1 MAGPCSRVHPLP
13 NPGALIVPSS
23 NSTVIDTVLRQSA
36 RVLQT
41 YAVDPGLVAEHANGE
56 RRITQGGYGDRQLFE
71 LVQNAAD
78 EIADEPGGRVHVV
91 LTETHLY
98 CANEGNPVTPEGAE
112 TILRMSMS
120 KKRGGQI
127 GRFGVGVKSVLVVT
141 DAPEFFSSTGSFGFD
156 RAWSYEQIKAVP
168 GVTERYGPEF
178 DAPVLR
184 MARPLDMR
192 AERASD
198 PVLDK
203 LLTWATTV
211 VRLPLLPK
219 ADDRLG
225 KDMHGNRGKD
235 HGEPREEFPVG
246 FQLFSPHVAKV
257 VLEDHRPRPM
267 ARRTLTSRQTGDLH
281 TVTEERTGKALSTE
295 RWRVFTTTHE
305 PGPAARADAGELHD
319 RVALDLSWAV
329 PALERDAESG
339 LYVSPRSRG
348 RGKFWSFFPTKYEMS
363 LSGILNGAWK
373 TNEDRQN
380 LLDSSPFNQE
390 MIKVSAK
397 LVVDSLPALAPAED
411 PAAYLPLLPGRV
423 KESISWADEFL
434 TREIWAR
441 TATSPSLPDQDGVL
455 RAPEHL
461 RVHPR
466 LDKDL
471 RQLTRWLRMWHECP
485 GRPSDW
491 LHPSVEAD
499 ALRSGKVEHI
509 LGAAGHERARVRDWL
524 EALVANGTAEASAV
538 AVRILAD
545 MIEKR
550 SPFADEA
557 RKAHIVLTEEHGLV
571 PPVHGKVFR
580 RAEHQ
585 DGLRESTVYVVD
597 ELAQDPSLAH
607 ALNVL
612 GIREADVEGR
622 FASVLDQGFDH
633 YGESDWERFWE
644 LFRQA
649 GIRRLAH
656 KVLERVPDPRTTL
669 RVRTADK
676 RFRPVADCM
685 LPGVVVDAERD
696 PSVAVDMTFHSDDAS
711 FFSLV
716 GLRERPVG
724 GVQPQADEAWF
735 EEYRA
740 AVHASHLR
748 SLDSRAP
755 RPALNRMKVEGAAIG
770 GPLHLFRDLSEES
783 RAAFLKALPD
793 DAVVDNWTRQFG
805 AQTSTRQAVMSPI
818 RWMLRKHGRVTT
830 SQGIKPLTE
839 AVGPQLAAYRDVL
852 PVADI
857 SPEKAR
863 KLRLPITV
871 DEVPADRWDALL
883 AEVSRSEDDAFVGAT
898 YVMLTRFGAAFP
910 EDSLTRCR
918 IGDTWDTRPDD
929 EITLAVGAA
938 EYRALRAEQ
947 LPALLVPTAEDAEL
961 MVEKWGM
968 LRYADVISRETREVP
983 EGDPV
988 PLVELF
994 PALRQRLSSG
1004 NRNSVVQRCTE
1015 LEEVTRTP
1023 NGTHASP
1030 LDAVRQNDTVK
1041 IRVPREPES
1050 MLRLIDRELGLGLG
1064 TAGCRAVLEHQ
1075 DRMAKDSALKA
1086 AQKAVRDAEDVVTK
1100 LELLIGADALRAG
1113 LPEGLMDAE
1122 LQATGG
1128 VEPSGRRIAQMAF
1141 NAHGDGVLQQH
1152 ARDIQARFPNAPVG
1166 YGGSSSAIAFVSD
1179 LRLPVTFAG
1188 SRTPSPPSSETIEG
1202 PQDFPRLHDYQE
1214 DLVRNISTLLD
1225 RLAPQRGML
1234 SLPTGAGKTRVT
1246 AEAVIRWVKRVGDLK
1261 GPLLWIAQTEEL
1273 CEQAVQS
1280 WKFVWSKVGAERPL
1294 TISRL
1299 WSSNEVGNVVDHPHL
1314 VVATDAKLERC
1325 LGTDQ
1330 YAWLREPALVIVD
1343 EAHTAISKRYTEIL
1357 GLLGL
1362 TQYET
1367 RRHLLGLTAT
1377 PFRNTNEDETR
1388 RLITRFGNRRLDE
1401 GVFPSGDPYRDLQ
1414 EWGMLAQ
1421 VEHRTLEGGRITL
1434 DQDEKTHAE
1443 RMAMLSRA
1451 AEQRLADDHARS
1463 QRIVESVAALPSD
1476 WPTLLFATSV
1486 DHAKYL
1492 AAMLNDRGVPSAAV
1506 DSTTSTQD
1514 RRTRIENFRNSRIRV
1529 LTNYGVLTQ
1538 GFDAPATRV
1547 VVVARPVYSTNVYQQ
1562 MIGRGLRGPKNG
1574 GKDTCLILNVDDN
1587 IANFDTKLAFTQ
1599 FEHLWS
1605 RT

>member
-1 MAGPCSRVHPLP
+1 M
-13 NPGALIVPSS
+13 PSS
-23 NSTVIDTVLRQSA
+23 SSSVVQTVLEQSS

-78 EIADEPGGRVHVV
+78 EMTDESGGRICIV
-91 LTETHLY
+91 LTNTHLY

-156 RAWSYEQIKAVP
+156 RAWSYEQIKAIP
-168 GVTERYGPEF
+168 GVTARYAPDF

-184 MARPLDMR
+184 MARPLDAQ
-192 AERASD
+192 AERAAD
-198 PVLDK
+198 HVLHE
-203 LLTWATTV
+203 LLDWATTV
-211 VRLPLLPK
+211 VRLPLLPR
-219 ADDRLG
+219 AGDRLG
-225 KDMHGNRGKD
+225 RDMHGGRAKE

-257 VLEDHRPRPM
+257 VLEDRRPRPM
-267 ARRTLTSRQTGDLH
+267 ARRTLTTRQTGDLR
-281 TVTEERTGKALSTE
+281 TVVEERTGKAVTTD
-295 RWRVFTTTHE
+295 RWRVFSTTHE
-305 PGPAARADAGELHD
+305 PGPNARADAGELHD
-319 RVALDLSWAV
+319 RLLLDLAWGV
-329 PALERDAESG
+329 PALDKDPESG

-348 RGKFWSFFPTKYEMS
+348 RGRFWSFFPTKYEMS

-390 MIKVSAK
+390 MIRVSAK
-397 LVVDSLPALAPAED
+397 LVVDSLPALAPTED

-423 KESISWADEFL
+423 KEAISWADEYL
-434 TREIWAR
+434 TREVWAR
-441 TATSPSLPDQDGVL
+441 TADRPSLPDQDGVL
-455 RAPEHL
+455 RVPTHL
-461 RVHPR
+461 RIHPR
-466 LDKDL
+466 LDRDPRKL
-471 RQLTRWLRMWHECP
+471 SGWLRMWNECP
-485 GRPSDW
+485 GRPSNW
-491 LHPSVEAD
+491 LHPSAEAD

-509 LGAAGHERARVRDWL
+509 IVAAGHERTGVREWL
-524 EALVANGTAEASAV
+524 EALVESESPEASAV

-545 MIEKR
+545 MIEAR
-550 SPFADEA
+550 SPYAAEA

-571 PPVHGKVFR
+571 APVHGKVFR
-580 RAEHQ
+580 RADQ
-585 DGLRESTVYVVD
+585 GGLREALVYVVD

-607 ALNVL
+607 ALNTL

-622 FASVLDQGFDH
+622 FVSVLDQGFGH
-633 YGESDWERFWE
+633 YSDSDWERFWE

-649 GIRRLAH
+649 GVRRLAH
-656 KVLERVPDPRTTL
+656 KVLERVPTPRSTI
-669 RVRTADK
+669 RVRTADG
-676 RFRPVADCM
+676 RFRAVEDCM
-685 LPGVVVDAERD
+685 LPGVVVDAKRD
-696 PSVAVDMTFHSDDAS
+696 PSIAVDMAFHSDDTS
-711 FFSLV
+711 FFFQV
-716 GLRERPVG
+716 GLQERPSG
-724 GVQPQADEAWF
+724 GIQPQVGEAWF
-735 EEYRA
+735 EEYRE
-740 AVHASHLR
+740 AVHAAYLR
-748 SLDSRAP
+748 GLDSRAP
-755 RPALNRMKVEGAAIG
+755 RPGLNRMKVEGAAIG
-770 GPLHLFRDLSEES
+770 GPLHLFRALSEES
-783 RAAFLKALPD
+783 RAAFLKVLPD
-793 DAVVDNWTRQFG
+793 DAVVDNWTLQIG
-805 AQTSTRQAVMSPI
+805 AQTSTRQAAVSPI
-818 RWMLRKHGRVTT
+818 RWMLTRFGTVAT

-839 AVGPQLAAYRDVL
+839 AVGPQLAGYRDVL

-863 KLRLPITV
+863 RLRLPTTV

-883 AEVSRSEDDAFVGAT
+883 DEITRSEDDSFVGAT
-898 YVMLTRFGAAFP
+898 YVMLTRFGADFP

-918 IGDTWDTRPDD
+918 VGGVWSTRPDD
-929 EITLAVGAA
+929 EITIAVGPAQ
-938 EYRALRAEQ
+938 YKALRAEQ

-961 MVEKWGM
+961 MIERWGM
-968 LRYADVISRETREVP
+968 LRFADVISRETREVTQ
-983 EGDPV
+983 GDPV

-994 PALRQRLSSG
+994 PALRQRLNSG
-1004 NRNSVVQRCTE
+1004 HRNHMVQRCSE

-1030 LDAVRQNDTVK
+1030 LDAVRQDGTVK
-1041 IRVPREPES
+1041 VRVPLEPEP

-1064 TAGCRAVLEHQ
+1064 AAGCRAVLEHQ
-1075 DRMAKDSALKA
+1075 DRMARDIELKA
-1086 AQKAVRDAEDVVTK
+1086 AQKAVREATDVVAK
-1100 LELLIGADALRAG
+1100 IELLIGADALRAG
-1113 LPEGLMDAE
+1113 LPEGLMEAE
-1122 LQATGG
+1122 LQAAEGA
-1128 VEPSGRRIAQMAF
+1128 EPSGRRIAQMAF

-1166 YGGSSSAIAFVSD
+1166 YGGSSAAIAFVSE
-1179 LRLPVTFAG
+1179 LKLPVSFAG
-1188 SRTPSPPSSETIEG
+1188 SRTPSPPPFETVEG
-1202 PQDFPRLHDYQE
+1202 PRDFPRLHDYQE
-1214 DLVRNISTLLD
+1214 DLVRNISTMLD

-1246 AEAVIRWVKRVGDLK
+1246 AEAVIRWVKRVGDLR

-1280 WKFVWSKVGAERPL
+1280 WKFVWNKVGAERPL

-1299 WSSNEVGNVVDHPHL
+1299 WSTNEVGDVTDHPHL

-1330 YAWLREPALVIVD
+1330 YAWLRQAALVIVD

-1357 GLLGL
+1357 GQLGL

-1367 RRHLLGLTAT
+1367 GRHLLGLTAT
-1377 PFRNTNEDETR
+1377 PFRNKNEEETR
-1388 RLITRFGNRRLDE
+1388 RLVSRFGNRRLDE

-1414 EWGMLAQ
+1414 DWGMLAQ
-1421 VEHRTLEGGRITL
+1421 VEHRTLEGGRIELTR
-1434 DQDEKTHAE
+1434 DEKTHAD
-1443 RMAMLSRA
+1443 RMAVLSRS

-1463 QRIVESVAALPSD
+1463 RRIVDSVAELPD
-1476 WPTLLFATSV
+1476 GWPTLLFATSV

-1492 AAMLNDRGVPSAAV
+1492 AALLNDRGVLSAAV

-1514 RRTRIENFRNSRIRV
+1514 RRARIENFRSGRIRV

-1562 MIGRGLRGPKNG
+1562 MIGRGLRGPLNG
-1574 GKDTCLILNVDDN
+1574 GKDSCLILNVSDN
-1587 IANFDTKLAFTQ
+1587 IANFDTDLAFTE

-1605 RT
+1605 RK

>member
-1 MAGPCSRVHPLP
+1 M
-13 NPGALIVPSS
+13 PSS
-23 NSTVIDTVLRQSA
+23 SSSVIQTVLEQSS

-78 EIADEPGGRVHVV
+78 EIAGEPGGRVHVV
-91 LTETHLY
+91 LTEGYLY

-141 DAPEFFSSTGSFGFD
+141 DAPEFFSRTGSFGFD
-156 RAWSYEQIKAVP
+156 RTWSYAQIKAVP
-168 GVTERYGPEF
+168 GVTARYGPEF

-184 MARPLDMR
+184 MARPLDIQ
-192 AERASD
+192 AERAAD
-198 PVLDK
+198 PVLNE

-225 KDMHGNRGKD
+225 RDMHGGRAKD

-257 VLEDHRPRPM
+257 VLEDRRPRPM
-267 ARRTLTSRQTGDLH
+267 ARRTLTTEQTGDLH
-281 TVTEERTGKALSTE
+281 TVVEERTGKAVVTD

-319 RVALDLSWAV
+319 RLSLDLSWGV
-329 PALERDAESG
+329 PTLEKDPESG

-348 RGKFWSFFPTKYEMS
+348 RGRFWSFFPTKYEMS

-390 MIKVSAK
+390 MIREAAQ

-423 KESISWADEFL
+423 KEAISWADEFL
-434 TREIWAR
+434 TEEVWRRA
-441 TATSPSLPDQDGVL
+441 AVNPSLPDQDGML
-455 RAPEHL
+455 RVPTQL

-466 LDKDL
+466 PKDPKKEAKSL
-471 RQLTRWLRMWHECP
+471 ARWLRWWHACLD
-485 GRPSDW
+485 RPSNW

-499 ALRSGKVEHI
+499 GLRSGKVEHI
-509 LGAAGHERARVRDWL
+509 LSAAKHQRANVRQWL
-524 EALVANGTAEASAV
+524 EALVESGTAEASAT
-538 AVRILAD
+538 AIRILAD
-545 MIEKR
+545 MIEVQ
-550 SPFADEA
+550 SPFVEEA
-557 RKAHIVLTEEHGLV
+557 RKAHIVLTEDHGLV
-571 PPVHGKVFR
+571 APVHGKVYR
-580 RAEHQ
+580 RADQ

-597 ELAQDPSLAH
+597 ELAQDLSLAH
-607 ALNVL
+607 ALDVL
-612 GIREADVEGR
+612 GIREADADGR
-622 FASVLDQGFDH
+622 FDSVLDQGFGH
-633 YGESDWERFWE
+633 YRESDWQQFWE

-649 GIRRLAH
+649 GVRRLAH
-656 KVLERVPDPRTTL
+656 KVLERVPMPRSTL
-669 RVRTADK
+669 RVRTADG
-676 RFRPVADCM
+676 RFRPVEDCM
-685 LPGVVVDAERD
+685 LPGAVVDAKRD
-696 PSVAVDMTFHSDDAS
+696 PAVAVDMAFHSDDMP
-711 FFSLV
+711 FFTQV
-716 GLRERPVG
+716 GLRERPSG
-724 GVQPQADEAWF
+724 GVQPQTDETWF
-735 EEYRA
+735 EEYRE
-740 AVHASHLR
+740 AVHASYLR
-748 SLDSRAP
+748 GLDSRAP
-755 RPALNRMKVEGAAIG
+755 RPSLNRMKVEGAAIG
-770 GPLHLFRDLSEES
+770 GPLHLFRALSEES
-783 RAAFLKALPD
+783 RAAFLKVLPD
-793 DAVVDNWTRQFG
+793 DAVVDNWTRQIG
-805 AQTSTRQAVMSPI
+805 AQTGTRQAVVSPI
-818 RWMLRKHGRVTT
+818 RWMLRKYGTVAT
-830 SQGIKPLTE
+830 SQGLKPLRE

-863 KLRLPITV
+863 KLRLPTTV
-871 DEVPADRWDALL
+871 DEVPTDRWDALL
-883 AEVSRSEDDAFVGAT
+883 DEVSRSDDDTFVGAT
-898 YVMLTRFGAAFP
+898 YVMLTRFGADFP

-918 IGDTWDTRPDD
+918 IGDTWSTRPDD

-947 LPALLVPTAEDAEL
+947 LPALLVPTSEDAEL

-994 PALRQRLSSG
+994 PALRQRLNSG
-1004 NRNSVVQRCTE
+1004 NRNSMVQRCTE
-1015 LEEVTRTP
+1015 LEEVIRTP
-1023 NGTHASP
+1023 NGTQASP
-1030 LDAVRQNDTVK
+1030 LDAVRQDSTVK
-1041 IRVPREPES
+1041 VRVPLEPEP

-1075 DRMAKDSALKA
+1075 YRMARDSELKA
-1086 AQKAVRDAEDVVTK
+1086 AQAAVRDAEDVVAK
-1100 LELLIGADALRAG
+1100 VELLIGADALRAG
-1113 LPEGLMDAE
+1113 LPEGLMEAE
-1122 LQATGG
+1122 LQATDG
-1128 VEPSGRRIAQMAF
+1128 VEPAGRRIAQMAF

-1152 ARDIQARFPNAPVG
+1152 ARDIQARFPNAPVA
-1166 YGGSSSAIAFVSD
+1166 YGGSSAAIAFVSD
-1179 LRLPVTFAG
+1179 LRLPVAFAG
-1188 SRTPSPPSSETIEG
+1188 SRTPSPPPFETVEG
-1202 PQDFPRLHDYQE
+1202 PRDFPSLHDYQE
-1214 DLVRNISTLLD
+1214 DLVRNISTMLD

-1261 GPLLWIAQTEEL
+1261 GPVLWIAQTEEL

-1294 TISRL
+1294 AISRL
-1299 WSSNEVGNVVDHPHL
+1299 WGSNEVGDVVDHPHL

-1325 LGTDQ
+1325 LGIDQ
-1330 YAWLREPALVIVD
+1330 YAWLRQAVLVIVD

-1357 GLLGL
+1357 GQLEL

-1367 RRHLLGLTAT
+1367 GRHLLGLTAT

-1388 RLITRFGNRRLDE
+1388 RLVNRFGNRRLDQ

-1414 EWGMLAQ
+1414 DWGMLAQ
-1421 VEHRTLEGGRITL
+1421 VEHRTLEGGRIELTR
-1434 DQDEKTHAE
+1434 DEKTHAD

-1463 QRIVESVAALPSD
+1463 RRIVDSVAELPED

-1492 AAMLNDRGVPSAAV
+1492 AAMLNDQGVPSAAV
-1506 DSTTSTQD
+1506 DSTTSAQD
-1514 RRTRIENFRNSRIRV
+1514 RRTRIEKFRNGRIRV

-1538 GFDAPATRV
+1538 GFDAPATRA

-1562 MIGRGLRGPKNG
+1562 MIGRGLRGPRNG
-1574 GKDTCLILNVDDN
+1574 GKDSCLILNVSDN
-1587 IANFDTKLAFTQ
+1587 IENFDTQLAFTQ

>member
-1 MAGPCSRVHPLP
+1 M
-13 NPGALIVPSS
+13 PSS
-23 NSTVIDTVLRQSA
+23 PSAVIETVLEQSS

-78 EIADEPGGRVHVV
+78 EIAGEPGGRVHVV

-141 DAPEFFSSTGSFGFD
+141 DAPEFFSRTGSFGFD

-184 MARPLDMR
+184 MARPLDIQ

-198 PVLDK
+198 AVLDT

-267 ARRTLTSRQTGDLH
+267 ARRILTSQQAGDLH
-281 TVTEERTGKALSTE
+281 TVTEERTGKALSSE

-305 PGPAARADAGELHD
+305 PGTAARADAGELHD

-339 LYVSPRSRG
+339 LYVSRRSRG

-390 MIKVSAK
+390 MIRVSAK
-397 LVVDSLPALAPAED
+397 LVVDSLPSLAPAED
-411 PAAYLPLLPGRV
+411 PAAHLPLLPGRV

-455 RAPEHL
+455 RVPGHL
-461 RVHPR
+461 RIHPR
-466 LDKDL
+466 LGKDVK
-471 RQLTRWLRMWHECP
+471 QLTRWLRMWHECP

-509 LGAAGHERARVRDWL
+509 LAAAGHERADVREWL
-524 EALVANGTAEASAV
+524 EALVAKGTAEASAV

-545 MIEKR
+545 MIEEG
-550 SPFADEA
+550 SPFAEEA

-622 FASVLDQGFDH
+622 FASVLDQGFAH

-696 PSVAVDMTFHSDDAS
+696 PSIAVDMTFHSDDVP
-711 FFSLV
+711 FFSSI
-716 GLRERPVG
+716 GLQERPAG
-724 GVQPQADEAWF
+724 GAQPQADEAWF

-740 AVHASHLR
+740 AVHASYLR

-755 RPALNRMKVEGAAIG
+755 RPGLNRMKVEGAAIG

-805 AQTSTRQAVMSPI
+805 AQTSTRQAVTSPI
-818 RWMLRKHGRVTT
+818 RWMLRKYGRVTT

-883 AEVSRSEDDAFVGAT
+883 AEVSRSEDDAFVGTT

-929 EITLAVGAA
+929 QITLAVGAA

-947 LPALLVPTAEDAEL
+947 LPALLVSTAEDAEL
-961 MVEKWGM
+961 MVEQWGM
-968 LRYADVISRETREVP
+968 LRYSDVISRETREVP

-994 PALRQRLSSG
+994 PALRQRLSSA
-1004 NRNSVVQRCTE
+1004 NRNSMVQRCTE

-1030 LDAVRQNDTVK
+1030 LDAVRQNSTVK

-1064 TAGCRAVLEHQ
+1064 AAGCRAVLEHQ

-1128 VEPSGRRIAQMAF
+1128 AEPSGRRIAQMAF

-1152 ARDIQARFPNAPVG
+1152 TRDIQARFPNAPVG
-1166 YGGSSSAIAFVSD
+1166 YGGSSSAITFVSD

-1202 PQDFPRLHDYQE
+1202 PRDFPALHTYQE

-1299 WSSNEVGNVVDHPHL
+1299 WSSNEVGNVVEHPHL

-1325 LGTDQ
+1325 LDTDQ
-1330 YAWLREPALVIVD
+1330 YAWLRQPALVIVD

-1367 RRHLLGLTAT
+1367 HRHLLGLTAT

-1388 RLITRFGNRRLDE
+1388 RLISRFGNRRLDE

-1414 EWGMLAQ
+1414 KWGMLAQ

-1434 DQDEKTHAE
+1434 DQAEKTHAE

-1492 AAMLNDRGVPSAAV
+1492 AAMLNDQGVPSAAV

-1514 RRTRIENFRNSRIRV
+1514 RRARIENFRNGRIRV

-1605 RT
+1605 GK

>member
-1 MAGPCSRVHPLP
+1 M
-13 NPGALIVPSS
+13 PSS
-23 NSTVIDTVLRQSA
+23 PSTVIETVLEQSA

-78 EIADEPGGRVHVV
+78 EIANEPGGRVHVV

-98 CANEGNPVTPEGAE
+98 CANEGSPVTPEGAE

-141 DAPEFFSSTGSFGFD
+141 DAPEFFSRTGSFGFD
-156 RAWSYEQIKAVP
+156 RAWSYEKIKAVP

-184 MARPLDMR
+184 MARPLDMQ

-198 PVLDK
+198 RVLDT

-225 KDMHGNRGKD
+225 RDMHGNRGKD

-257 VLEDHRPRPM
+257 VLEDHRPRPL
-267 ARRTLTSRQTGDLH
+267 ARRTLTVEQSGDLH
-281 TVTEERTGKALSTE
+281 TVTEERTGKAVSTE
-295 RWRVFTTTHE
+295 RWRVFTTSHE

-319 RVALDLSWAV
+319 RVSLSLSWAV
-329 PALERDAESG
+329 PALERDPESS
-339 LYVSPRSRG
+339 LYVSPRARG

-390 MIKVSAK
+390 MIRVSAK
-397 LVVDSLPALAPAED
+397 LVADSLPALAPSDD

-441 TATSPSLPDQDGVL
+441 TASSPSLPDQDGVL
-455 RAPEHL
+455 RVPRQL

-466 LDKDL
+466 LDRDL
-471 RQLTRWLRMWHECP
+471 KQLTRWLRMWHECP
-485 GRPSDW
+485 GRPSNW

-509 LGAAGHERARVRDWL
+509 LAAAGHERVGVRDWL
-524 EALVANGTAEASAV
+524 EALVASGTAEASAV

-545 MIEKR
+545 MVEKR
-550 SPFADEA
+550 SPFAEEA
-557 RKAHIVLTEEHGLV
+557 RKARVVLTEEHGLV
-571 PPVHGKVFR
+571 APVHGKVFR
-580 RAEHQ
+580 RAEQQ

-622 FASVLDQGFDH
+622 FVSVLDQGFDH

-649 GIRRLAH
+649 GVRRLAH
-656 KVLERVPDPRTTL
+656 KVLERVPHPRTTL

-676 RFRPVADCM
+676 HFRPVADCM

-696 PSVAVDMTFHSDDAS
+696 PSVAVDMAFHSDDTP
-711 FFSLV
+711 FFPLI
-716 GLRERPVG
+716 GLRDRPTV

-735 EEYRA
+735 QEYRA
-740 AVHASHLR
+740 AVHAASLR
-748 SLDSRAP
+748 HLDSGAP
-755 RPALNRMKVEGAAIG
+755 RPSLNRMKVEGAAIG
-770 GPLHLFRDLSEES
+770 GPLHLFRELSMES

-805 AQTSTRQAVMSPI
+805 AQTNTRQAVVSPI
-818 RWMLRKHGRVTT
+818 RWMLRKYGRVTT
-830 SQGIKPLTE
+830 SQGLKPLAE
-839 AVGPQLAAYRDVL
+839 AVGPQLGAYRDVL
-852 PVADI
+852 AVADI

-863 KLRLPITV
+863 KLRLPGTIQ
-871 DEVPADRWDALL
+871 EVPADHWDALL
-883 AEVSRSEDDAFVGAT
+883 DKVSHSEDDAFVGST
-898 YVMLTRFGAAFP
+898 YVMLTRVGADFP

-918 IGDTWDTRPDD
+918 IGDTWGTRPDE
-929 EITLAVGAA
+929 EITLAVGTA

-968 LRYADVISRETREVP
+968 LRYSDVISRETREVP

-994 PALRQRLSSG
+994 PSLRQRLNGG
-1004 NRNSVVQRCTE
+1004 NRNSMVQRCTE

-1030 LDAVRQNDTVK
+1030 LDAVRQDGTVK
-1041 IRVPREPES
+1041 VRVPLEPEP

-1064 TAGCRAVLEHQ
+1064 AAGCRAVLEHQ
-1075 DRMAKDSALKA
+1075 DRMAKDSALRA
-1086 AQKAVRDAEDVVTK
+1086 AQKAVREAEDVVTK
-1100 LELLIGADALRAG
+1100 LELLIGAEALRAG

-1122 LQATGG
+1122 LQANDS

-1152 ARDIQARFPNAPVG
+1152 ARDIQSRFPNAPVA
-1166 YGGSSSAIAFVSD
+1166 YGGSSAAIAFVSD

-1188 SRTPSPPSSETIEG
+1188 SRTPSPPPFETIEG
-1202 PQDFPRLHDYQE
+1202 PRDFPRLHDYQE

-1246 AEAVIRWVKRVGDLK
+1246 AEAVIRWVKRVGDLE

-1421 VEHRTLEGGRITL
+1421 VEHRTLEGGRIIL
-1434 DQDEKTHAE
+1434 SQDEKTHAE

-1463 QRIVESVAALPSD
+1463 LRIVDSVAALPPD

-1514 RRTRIENFRNSRIRV
+1514 RRTRIEKFRNGHIRV

-1574 GKDTCLILNVDDN
+1574 GKGTCLILNVDDN
-1587 IANFDTKLAFTQ
+1587 IANFDTRLAFTQ

>member
-1 MAGPCSRVHPLP
+1 M
-13 NPGALIVPSS
+13 PSS
-23 NSTVIDTVLRQSA
+23 PSSVVQTVLEQSS

-41 YAVDPGLVAEHANGE
+41 YAVDPGLVVEHANGE

-78 EIADEPGGRVHVV
+78 EMADESRGRVHVV
-91 LTETHLY
+91 LTEEHLY

-156 RAWSYEQIKAVP
+156 RAWSYEKIKAVP
-168 GVTERYGPEF
+168 GVTARYGPEF

-184 MARPLDMR
+184 MARPLDPQ

-198 PVLDK
+198 HVLNA
-203 LLTWATTV
+203 LLNWATTV

-225 KDMHGNRGKD
+225 RDMHGGRAKD

-257 VLEDHRPRPM
+257 VLEDRRPRPI
-267 ARRTLTSRQTGDLH
+267 ARRTLTAHQIGDLH
-281 TVTEERTGKALSTE
+281 TVAEERTGKSVATE

-305 PGPAARADAGELHD
+305 PGPSARADAGELHD
-319 RVALDLSWAV
+319 RLSLDLAWAV
-329 PALERDAESG
+329 PALERDPESG

-390 MIKVSAK
+390 MIRVSAK
-397 LVVDSLPALAPAED
+397 LVVDSLPSLAPQED

-423 KESISWADEFL
+423 KEAISWADEFL

-441 TATSPSLPDQDGVL
+441 IADRPSLPDQDGVL
-455 RAPEHL
+455 RIPTAL
-461 RVHPR
+461 RIHPR

-471 RQLTRWLRMWHECP
+471 KKLSSWLRMWHECP
-485 GRPSDW
+485 GRPSNW
-491 LHPSVEAD
+491 LHPSAEAD

-509 LGAAGHERARVRDWL
+509 ISAAGHERTDVREWL
-524 EALVANGTAEASAV
+524 EALVESGTPEASAT

-545 MIEKR
+545 MIENR
-550 SPFADEA
+550 SSYAEEA

-571 PPVHGKVFR
+571 APVRGKVFR
-580 RAEHQ
+580 RADQ
-585 DGLRESTVYVVD
+585 GGLRETLVYVVD

-622 FASVLDQGFDH
+622 FVSILDQGFGH
-633 YGESDWERFWE
+633 YSDSDWERFWE

-649 GIRRLAH
+649 GTRRLAH
-656 KVLERVPDPRTTL
+656 EVLDRVPTPRSTL
-669 RVRTADK
+669 RVRTADG
-676 RFRPVADCM
+676 RFRPVEDCM
-685 LPGVVVDAERD
+685 LPGVVADAKRD
-696 PSVAVDMTFHSDDAS
+696 PSIAVDMAFHSDDTP
-711 FFSLV
+711 FFSQV
-716 GLRERPVG
+716 GLRERPSG
-724 GVQPQADEAWF
+724 GVRPQEDEAWF
-735 EEYRA
+735 VEYREALHA
-740 AVHASHLR
+740 AYLR
-748 SLDSRAP
+748 GLDSRAP

-770 GPLHLFRDLSEES
+770 GPLHLFRALSEES
-783 RAAFLKALPD
+783 RAAFLKVLPD
-793 DAVVDNWTRQFG
+793 DAVVDNWTRQIG
-805 AQTSTRQAVMSPI
+805 AQTNTRQAVPSPI
-818 RWMLRKHGRVTT
+818 RWMLKKFGTIAT
-830 SQGIKPLTE
+830 SQGIKPLKE
-839 AVGPQLAAYRDVL
+839 AVGPQLAGYRDVL

-863 KLRLPITV
+863 RLRLPTTV
-871 DEVPADRWDALL
+871 DDVPADRWDTLL
-883 AEVSRSEDDAFVGAT
+883 DELTRSEDDSFVGAT
-898 YVMLTRFGAAFP
+898 YVMLTRLGADFP
-910 EDSLTRCR
+910 ADSLTRCR
-918 IGDTWDTRPDD
+918 IGDAWGTRPDG
-929 EITLAVGAA
+929 EITVAVGAA
-938 EYRALRAEQ
+938 QYQALRAEQ
-947 LPALLVPTAEDAEL
+947 LPALLAPTADDAEL
-961 MVEKWGM
+961 LIEKWGM
-968 LRYADVISRETREVP
+968 LRYADVISLETREVP

-994 PALRQRLSSG
+994 PALRQRLNSG
-1004 NRNSVVQRCTE
+1004 NRNSMVQQCSE
-1015 LEEVTRTP
+1015 LEQVTRTP

-1030 LDAVRQNDTVK
+1030 LDAVRQDSTVK
-1041 IRVPREPES
+1041 VRVPLDPEP

-1064 TAGCRAVLEHQ
+1064 AAGCRAVLEHQ
-1075 DRMAKDSALKA
+1075 DRMARDSEMKA
-1086 AQKAVRDAEDVVTK
+1086 AQKAVREAADVVAK
-1100 LELLIGADALRAG
+1100 IELLIGADALRTG
-1113 LPEGLMDAE
+1113 LPEGLMEAE
-1122 LQATGG
+1122 LRATDG

-1152 ARDIQARFPNAPVG
+1152 ARDIQARFPNAPVA
-1166 YGGSSSAIAFVSD
+1166 YGGSSAAIAFVSE
-1179 LRLPVTFAG
+1179 LRLPVAFAG
-1188 SRTPSPPSSETIEG
+1188 SRTPSPPPFETVEG
-1202 PQDFPRLHDYQE
+1202 PRDFPSLHEYQE
-1214 DLVRNISTLLD
+1214 DLVRNISTMLD

-1261 GPLLWIAQTEEL
+1261 GPLLWIAQTDEL

-1299 WSSNEVGNVVDHPHL
+1299 WSTNEVGNVVDHPHL

-1330 YAWLREPALVIVD
+1330 YTWLRQAALVIVD

-1357 GLLGL
+1357 GQLGL

-1367 RRHLLGLTAT
+1367 GRHLLGLTAT
-1377 PFRNTNEDETR
+1377 PFRNTNEEETR
-1388 RLITRFGNRRLDE
+1388 RLVSRFGNRRLDE

-1414 EWGMLAQ
+1414 GWGMLAQ
-1421 VEHRTLEGGRITL
+1421 VEHRTLEGGRIELTR
-1434 DQDEKTHAE
+1434 DEKTHAD
-1443 RMAMLSRA
+1443 RMAMLSRS

-1463 QRIVESVAALPSD
+1463 RRIVDSVADLPGD

-1492 AAMLNDRGVPSAAV
+1492 AAMLNDQGVPSAAV

-1514 RRTRIENFRNSRIRV
+1514 RRNRIENFRSGRIRV

-1562 MIGRGLRGPKNG
+1562 MIGRGLRGPLNG
-1574 GKDTCLILNVDDN
+1574 GKESCLILNVSDN
-1587 IANFDTKLAFTQ
+1587 IANFDTHLAFTQ

-1605 RT
+1605 RK

>member
-1 MAGPCSRVHPLP
+1 MPPS
-13 NPGALIVPSS
+13 PSS
-23 NSTVIDTVLRQSA
+23 VVQTVLEQSS

-78 EIADEPGGRVHVV
+78 EMADEPGGRVHII
-91 LTETHLY
+91 LTDTHLY

-168 GVTERYGPEF
+168 GVTARYGPAF

-184 MARPLDMR
+184 MARPLDVQ
-192 AERASD
+192 AERTAD
-198 PVLDK
+198 HVLNE
-203 LLTWATTV
+203 LLDWATTV
-211 VRLPLLPK
+211 VRLPLLSR

-225 KDMHGNRGKD
+225 RDMHGGRAKD

-257 VLEDHRPRPM
+257 VLEDRRPRPM
-267 ARRTLTSRQTGDLH
+267 ARRMLTTRQTGDLH
-281 TVTEERTGKALSTE
+281 TVVEERTGKAVTTDQ
-295 RWRVFTTTHE
+295 WRVFSITHE
-305 PGPAARADAGELHD
+305 PGPSARADAGELHD
-319 RVALDLSWAV
+319 RLLLDLAWGV
-329 PALERDAESG
+329 PALEKDPESG

-390 MIKVSAK
+390 MIRVSAK
-397 LVVDSLPALAPAED
+397 LVVGSLPALAPAED

-423 KESISWADEFL
+423 KEAISWADEFL
-434 TREIWAR
+434 TREVWAR
-441 TATSPSLPDQDGVL
+441 TADRPSLPDQDGVL
-455 RAPEHL
+455 RVPTEL
-461 RVHPR
+461 RIHPR
-466 LDKDL
+466 LDRDL
-471 RQLTRWLRMWHECP
+471 RKLSGWLRMWNECP
-485 GRPSDW
+485 GRPSNW
-491 LHPSVEAD
+491 LHPSAEAD

-509 LGAAGHERARVRDWL
+509 IGAAGHERTGVREWL
-524 EALVANGTAEASAV
+524 EALVESGTPEASAV
-538 AVRILAD
+538 AIRILAD
-545 MIEKR
+545 MIEAR
-550 SPFADEA
+550 SPYAEEA
-557 RKAHIVLTEEHGLV
+557 RKTRIVLTEEHGLV
-571 PPVHGKVFR
+571 APVHGKVFR
-580 RAEHQ
+580 RADQ
-585 DGLRESTVYVVD
+585 GGLREALVHVVD
-597 ELAQDPSLAH
+597 ELAEDPSLAH
-607 ALNVL
+607 ALNIL

-622 FASVLDQGFDH
+622 FVSVLDQGFDH
-633 YGESDWERFWE
+633 YSDSDWERFWE

-649 GIRRLAH
+649 GVRRLAH
-656 KVLERVPDPRTTL
+656 TVLERVPTARSTL
-669 RVRTADK
+669 RVRTADG
-676 RFRPVADCM
+676 RFRPIENCM
-685 LPGVVVDAERD
+685 LPGAVADATRD
-696 PSVAVDMTFHSDDAS
+696 PSIAVDMTFHSDDTS
-711 FFSLV
+711 FLPQV
-716 GLRERPVG
+716 GLRERPSG
-724 GVQPQADEAWF
+724 GVQPRADEAWF
-735 EEYRA
+735 EEYREALHA
-740 AVHASHLR
+740 AYLR
-748 SLDSRAP
+748 GLDSRAP

-770 GPLHLFRDLSEES
+770 GPLHLFRALSEES
-783 RAAFLKALPD
+783 RASFLKVLPD
-793 DAVVDNWTRQFG
+793 DAVVDNWTRQIG
-805 AQTSTRQAVMSPI
+805 AQTSTRQAVPSPI
-818 RWMLRKHGRVTT
+818 RWMLRKFGTVAT
-830 SQGIKPLTE
+830 SQGIKPLKE
-839 AVGPQLAAYRDVL
+839 AVGPQLADYRDVL
-852 PVADI
+852 PVADM

-863 KLRLPITV
+863 RLRLPTTV
-871 DEVPADRWDALL
+871 DDVPADRWDALL
-883 AEVSRSEDDAFVGAT
+883 DEVTRSEDDSFVGAT
-898 YVMLTRFGAAFP
+898 YVMLTRFGADFP

-918 IGDTWDTRPDD
+918 IGDAWGTRSDD

-938 EYRALRAEQ
+938 QYQALRAEQ

-961 MVEKWGM
+961 MIEKWSM
-968 LRYADVISRETREVP
+968 LRYADVISRETREVA

-994 PALRQRLSSG
+994 PALRQRLNSG
-1004 NRNSVVQRCTE
+1004 NRNSMVQRCSE

-1030 LDAVRQNDTVK
+1030 LDAVRQDSTVK
-1041 IRVPREPES
+1041 VRVPLDPEP
-1050 MLRLIDRELGLGLG
+1050 MLRLIDRELGLRLG
-1064 TAGCRAVLEHQ
+1064 PAGCRAVLEHQ
-1075 DRMAKDSALKA
+1075 DRMARDSKLKA
-1086 AQKAVRDAEDVVTK
+1086 AQKAVREAEDVVTK
-1100 LELLIGADALRAG
+1100 IELLIGADALQTG
-1113 LPEGLMDAE
+1113 LPEGLMGAE
-1122 LQATGG
+1122 LQATDG

-1152 ARDIQARFPNAPVG
+1152 ARDIQARFPNAPVA
-1166 YGGSSSAIAFVSD
+1166 YGGSSAAIAFVSE
-1179 LRLPVTFAG
+1179 LSLPVAFAG
-1188 SRTPSPPSSETIEG
+1188 SRTPSPPPFETVEG
-1202 PQDFPRLHDYQE
+1202 PRDFPSLHEYQE
-1214 DLVRNISTLLD
+1214 DLVRNISIMLD

-1246 AEAVIRWVKRVGDLK
+1246 AEAAIRWVKRVGDFK

-1299 WSSNEVGNVVDHPHL
+1299 WSTNEVGNVVDHPHL

-1330 YAWLREPALVIVD
+1330 YAWLRQAALVIVD

-1357 GLLGL
+1357 GQLGL

-1367 RRHLLGLTAT
+1367 GRHLLGLTAT

-1388 RLITRFGNRRLDE
+1388 RLVSRFGNRRLDE

-1414 EWGMLAQ
+1414 DWGMLAQ
-1421 VEHRTLEGGRITL
+1421 VEHRTLEGGHIELTR
-1434 DQDEKTHAE
+1434 DEKTHAD
-1443 RMAMLSRA
+1443 RMAMLSRS

-1463 QRIVESVAALPSD
+1463 RRIVESVVELPD
-1476 WPTLLFATSV
+1476 NWPTLLFATSV

-1506 DSTTSTQD
+1506 DSTTSAQD
-1514 RRTRIENFRNSRIRV
+1514 RRTRVENFRSGRIRV

-1538 GFDAPATRV
+1538 GFDAPATRA

-1562 MIGRGLRGPKNG
+1562 MIGRGLRGPRNG
-1574 GKDTCLILNVDDN
+1574 GKDSCLILNVSDN
-1587 IANFDTKLAFTQ
+1587 IANFDTHLAFTQ

-1605 RT
+1605 RK

>member
-1 MAGPCSRVHPLP
+1 M
-13 NPGALIVPSS
+13 PSS
-23 NSTVIDTVLRQSA
+23 SSSVVQTVLEQSS

-78 EIADEPGGRVHVV
+78 EMADESGGRVHVV

-141 DAPEFFSSTGSFGFD
+141 DEPEFFSSTGSFGFA
-156 RAWSYEQIKAVP
+156 RAWSYEQIRAVP
-168 GVTERYGPEF
+168 GVTARYGPEF

-184 MARPLDMR
+184 MARPLDVQ

-198 PVLDK
+198 HVLNE
-203 LLTWATTV
+203 LLNWATTV

-225 KDMHGNRGKD
+225 RDMHGGRAKN

-257 VLEDHRPRPM
+257 VLEDRRPRPM
-267 ARRTLTSRQTGDLH
+267 ARRTLTAQQTGDLH
-281 TVTEERTGKALSTE
+281 TVVEERTGKAVATE

-305 PGPAARADAGELHD
+305 PGPSARADAGELHG
-319 RVALDLSWAV
+319 RLSLDLAWGV
-329 PALERDAESG
+329 PALEKDPESG

-390 MIKVSAK
+390 MIRVSAK
-397 LVVDSLPALAPAED
+397 LVVDSLPALAPEED

-423 KESISWADEFL
+423 KEAISWADEFL

-441 TATSPSLPDQDGVL
+441 TADRPSLPDQDGVL
-455 RAPEHL
+455 RIPTAL
-461 RVHPR
+461 RIHPR
-466 LDKDL
+466 LDRDL
-471 RQLTRWLRMWHECP
+471 KKLSSWLRMWHECP
-485 GRPSDW
+485 GRPSNW
-491 LHPSVEAD
+491 LHPSAEAD

-509 LGAAGHERARVRDWL
+509 ISAAGHERTDVREWL
-524 EALVANGTAEASAV
+524 EALVESGTPEASAT
-538 AVRILAD
+538 AVRILAE
-545 MIEKR
+545 MIENR
-550 SPFADEA
+550 SPYAEEA

-571 PPVHGKVFR
+571 APVHGKVFR
-580 RAEHQ
+580 RADQ
-585 DGLRESTVYVVD
+585 GGLREALVYVVD

-622 FASVLDQGFDH
+622 FVSILDQGFGH
-633 YGESDWERFWE
+633 YSDSDWERFWE

-649 GIRRLAH
+649 GVRRLAH
-656 KVLERVPDPRTTL
+656 KVLERVPTPRSTL
-669 RVRTADK
+669 RVRTADG
-676 RFRPVADCM
+676 RFRPVEDCM
-685 LPGVVVDAERD
+685 LPGVVADAKRD
-696 PSVAVDMTFHSDDAS
+696 PSIAVDMAFHSDDTP
-711 FFSLV
+711 FFSQV
-716 GLRERPVG
+716 GLRERPSG
-724 GVQPQADEAWF
+724 GVRPQEDEGWF
-735 EEYRA
+735 VEYREALHA
-740 AVHASHLR
+740 AYLR
-748 SLDSRAP
+748 GLDSRAP

-770 GPLHLFRDLSEES
+770 GPLHLFRALSEES
-783 RAAFLKALPD
+783 RAAFLKVLPD
-793 DAVVDNWTRQFG
+793 DAVVDNWTRQIG
-805 AQTSTRQAVMSPI
+805 AQTNTRQAVPSPI
-818 RWMLRKHGRVTT
+818 RWILRKFGTIAT
-830 SQGIKPLTE
+830 SQGIKPLKE
-839 AVGPQLAAYRDVL
+839 AVGPQLAGYRDVL

-863 KLRLPITV
+863 RLRLPTTV
-871 DEVPADRWDALL
+871 DDVPADQWDTLL
-883 AEVSRSEDDAFVGAT
+883 DEVTRSEDDSFVGAT
-898 YVMLTRFGAAFP
+898 YVMLTRFGADFP

-918 IGDTWDTRPDD
+918 IGDAWGTRPDG
-929 EITLAVGAA
+929 EITVAVGAA
-938 EYRALRAEQ
+938 QYQALRAEQ
-947 LPALLVPTAEDAEL
+947 LPALLVPTADDAEL
-961 MVEKWGM
+961 MIEKWGM
-968 LRYADVISRETREVP
+968 LRYADVISLETREVP

-994 PALRQRLSSG
+994 PALRQRLNSG
-1004 NRNSVVQRCTE
+1004 NRNSMVQRCSE

-1030 LDAVRQNDTVK
+1030 LDAVRQDSTVK
-1041 IRVPREPES
+1041 VRLPLDPEP

-1064 TAGCRAVLEHQ
+1064 AAGCRAVLEHQ
-1075 DRMAKDSALKA
+1075 DRMARDSELKA
-1086 AQKAVRDAEDVVTK
+1086 AQKAVREAEDVVAK
-1100 LELLIGADALRAG
+1100 IELLVGADALRTG
-1113 LPEGLMDAE
+1113 LPEGLMEAE
-1122 LQATGG
+1122 LQSTDGG
-1128 VEPSGRRIAQMAF
+1128 EPSGRRIAQMAF

-1152 ARDIQARFPNAPVG
+1152 ARDIQARFPNAPVA
-1166 YGGSSSAIAFVSD
+1166 YGGSSAAIAFVSE
-1179 LRLPVTFAG
+1179 LRLPVAFAG
-1188 SRTPSPPSSETIEG
+1188 SRTPSPPPFETVEG
-1202 PQDFPRLHDYQE
+1202 PRDFPSLHEYQE
-1214 DLVRNISTLLD
+1214 DLVRNISTMLD

-1299 WSSNEVGNVVDHPHL
+1299 WSTNEVGNIVDHPHL

-1330 YAWLREPALVIVD
+1330 YTWLRQAALVIVD

-1357 GLLGL
+1357 GQLGL

-1367 RRHLLGLTAT
+1367 GRHLLGLTAT
-1377 PFRNTNEDETR
+1377 PFRNTNEEETR
-1388 RLITRFGNRRLDE
+1388 RLVSRFGNRRLDE

-1414 EWGMLAQ
+1414 GWGMLAQ
-1421 VEHRTLEGGRITL
+1421 VEHRTLEGGRIELTR
-1434 DQDEKTHAE
+1434 DEKTHAD
-1443 RMAMLSRA
+1443 RMAMLSRS

-1463 QRIVESVAALPSD
+1463 RRIVDSVAELPDD

-1514 RRTRIENFRNSRIRV
+1514 RRNRIENFRRERIRV

-1538 GFDAPATRV
+1538 GFDAPATRA

-1562 MIGRGLRGPKNG
+1562 MIGRGLRGRRNG
-1574 GKDTCLILNVDDN
+1574 GKDSCLILNVSDN
-1587 IANFDTKLAFTQ
+1587 IANFDTHLAFTQ

-1605 RT
+1605 RK

>member
-1 MAGPCSRVHPLP
+1 MIETV
-13 NPGALIVPSS
+13 VEQSS
-23 NSTVIDTVLRQSA
+23 

-41 YAVDPGLVAEHANGE
+41 YAVDAGLVAEHANGE

-71 LVQNAAD
+71 LVQNATD
-78 EIADEPGGRVHVV
+78 EITEEPGGCIQVT

-141 DAPEFFSSTGSFGFD
+141 DAPEFFSRTGSFGFD
-156 RAWSYEQIKAVP
+156 RAWSYQEIKAVP
-168 GVTERYGPEF
+168 EVVDRYGPEF

-184 MARPLDMR
+184 MARPLDMD
-192 AERASD
+192 AERAAD
-198 PVLDK
+198 PVLNE

-225 KDMHGNRGKD
+225 RDMHGGRAKD
-235 HGEPREEFPVG
+235 HGEPRDEFPVG

-257 VLEDHRPRPM
+257 VLEDRRPRPVN
-267 ARRTLTSRQTGDLH
+267 RRVLTTRHAGDLH
-281 TVTEERTGKALSTE
+281 SVSEERTGKATSTE
-295 RWRVFTTTHE
+295 QWRVFTTAHE

-319 RVALDLSWAV
+319 RLSLDLSWGV
-329 PALERDAESG
+329 PALEKDPESG
-339 LYVSPRSRG
+339 LYVNARIRG

-390 MIKVSAK
+390 MIKVSAA
-397 LVVDSLPALAPAED
+397 LVVDSLPSLAPAED

-423 KESISWADEFL
+423 KEAISWADEFL
-434 TREIWAR
+434 TREIWDRA
-441 TATSPSLPDQDGVL
+441 ATRPSLPDQDGVL
-455 RAPEHL
+455 RVPTAL

-466 LDKDL
+466 PDRDL
-471 RQLTRWLRMWHECP
+471 RTLSRWLRMWHECP

-491 LHPSVEAD
+491 LHPSAEAD
-499 ALRSGKVEHI
+499 PLRSGKVEHI
-509 LGAAGHERARVRDWL
+509 LGAAGQTRTDVRTWL
-524 EALVANGTAEASAV
+524 EALVESGTAEASAV
-538 AVRILAD
+538 AIRILAD
-545 MIEKR
+545 MIEVG
-550 SPFADEA
+550 SPHAEEA
-557 RKAHIVLTEEHGLV
+557 RKARVVLTEEHGLV
-571 PPVHGKVFR
+571 PPVHGRVFR
-580 RAEHQ
+580 RAEQ
-585 DGLRESTVYVVD
+585 GGLRESLVYVFD
-597 ELAQDPSLAH
+597 ALAQDPSLAH

-622 FASVLDQGFDH
+622 FVSVLDQGFDG
-633 YGESDWERFWE
+633 YGDAEWERFWE

-649 GIRRLAH
+649 GVRRLAH
-656 KVLERVPDPRTTL
+656 KVLERVPAPGSTL
-669 RVRTADK
+669 RVRTADG
-676 RFRPVADCM
+676 RFRPIEDCM
-685 LPGVVVDAERD
+685 LPGPVVDARRD
-696 PSVAVDMTFHSDDAS
+696 PTVAVDMEFHSDDAA
-711 FFSLV
+711 FFGQV
-716 GLRERPVG
+716 GLRERPTS
-724 GVQPQADEAWF
+724 GVQPKEGTAWF
-735 EEYRA
+735 DEYREA
-740 AVHASHLR
+740 LHTSYLRGLNSH
-748 SLDSRAP
+748 AP
-755 RPALNRMKVEGAAIG
+755 RPSLNRMKVEGAAIG
-770 GPLHLFRDLSEES
+770 GPLHLLRALSEES

-805 AQTSTRQAVMSPI
+805 AQTGTRQAVVSPI
-818 RWMLRKHGRVTT
+818 RWMLRRYGTVAT
-830 SQGIKPLTE
+830 SQGITPLKE

-852 PVADI
+852 PVADL
-857 SPEKAR
+857 SAEKAR
-863 KLRLPITV
+863 KLRLPTTV

-883 AEVSRSEDDAFVGAT
+883 DEVSRSEDDSFVGTT
-898 YVMLTRFGAAFP
+898 YVMLTRFGADFP

-929 EITLAVGAA
+929 EITLAVGTA

-947 LPALLVPTAEDAEL
+947 LPALLVPTADDAEL

-968 LRYADVISRETREVP
+968 LRYADVISRETREVI

-988 PLVELF
+988 PLVELY
-994 PALRQRLSSG
+994 PGLRRHLNSS
-1004 NRNSVVQRCTE
+1004 NRNSSVQPCTE
-1015 LEEVTRTP
+1015 LEQVTRTP

-1030 LDAVRQNDTVK
+1030 LDAVRQDTTVK
-1041 IRVPREPES
+1041 IRVPLDRGP

-1064 TAGCRAVLEHQ
+1064 ASGCTAVLEHE
-1075 DRMAKDSALKA
+1075 DRMARNSATQA
-1086 AQKAVRDAEDVVTK
+1086 ARKAVREAEDVVDK
-1100 LELLIGADALRAG
+1100 IELLIGAEALRGG
-1113 LPEGLMDAE
+1113 LPEGLMEAE
-1122 LQATGG
+1122 LQATDD

-1141 NAHGDGVLQQH
+1141 NAHGDGVLHQH
-1152 ARDIQARFPNAPVG
+1152 ARDIQARFPDAPVA
-1166 YGGSSSAIAFVSD
+1166 YSGSSSAIAFVSD
-1179 LRLPVTFAG
+1179 LRLPASFAG
-1188 SRTPSPPSSETIEG
+1188 SRTPTPPSSETVEG
-1202 PQDFPRLHDYQE
+1202 PRDFPSLHDYQE
-1214 DLVRNISTLLD
+1214 DLVRNITTMLD

-1246 AEAVIRWVKRVGDLK
+1246 AEAVIRWVKRVGDLR

-1299 WSSNEVGNVVDHPHL
+1299 WSGNEVGNVVDHPHL
-1314 VVATDAKLERC
+1314 VVTTDAKLERC
-1325 LGTDQ
+1325 LGTEQ
-1330 YAWLREPALVIVD
+1330 YAWLTGAALVIVD

-1357 GLLGL
+1357 GRLGL

-1367 RRHLLGLTAT
+1367 GRHLLGLTAT
-1377 PFRNTNEDETR
+1377 PFRNTNEEETR
-1388 RLITRFGNRRLDE
+1388 RLVGRFGNRRLDE

-1421 VEHRTLEGGRITL
+1421 VEHRTLEGGRIELTR
-1434 DQDEKTHAE
+1434 DEKERAE
-1443 RMAMLSRA
+1443 RTAMLSRA

-1463 QRIVESVAALPSD
+1463 RRIVDSVAELPEG

-1492 AAMLNDRGVPSAAV
+1492 SAMLNDRGIPSAAV

-1514 RRTRIENFRNSRIRV
+1514 RRTRIENFRSGRIQV

-1538 GFDAPATRV
+1538 GFDAPATRA

-1562 MIGRGLRGPKNG
+1562 MIGRGLRGSRNG
-1574 GKDTCLILNVDDN
+1574 GKDTCLILNVSDN
-1587 IANFDTKLAFTQ
+1587 IANFDTRLAFTQ

-1605 RT
+1605 PK

>member
-1 MAGPCSRVHPLP
+1 M
-13 NPGALIVPSS
+13 PSS
-23 NSTVIDTVLRQSA
+23 SSSVIQTVLEQSS

-78 EIADEPGGRVHVV
+78 EMTAEPGGRIHVV

-98 CANEGNPVTPEGAE
+98 CANEGDPVTPEGAE

-141 DAPEFFSSTGSFGFD
+141 DAPEFFSADGSFGFD
-156 RAWSYEQIKAVP
+156 RAWSYEQIKSVP
-168 GVTERYGPEF
+168 GVTARYGPEF

-184 MARPLDMR
+184 MARPLDAQ

-198 PVLDK
+198 HVLNE
-203 LLTWATTV
+203 LLDRATTV

-225 KDMHGNRGKD
+225 RDMHGGRAKD

-246 FQLFSPHVAKV
+246 FQLFSPHVAEV
-257 VLEDHRPRPM
+257 VLEDRRPRPM
-267 ARRTLTSRQTGDLH
+267 ARRILTARRNGDLH
-281 TVTEERTGKALSTE
+281 TVTEQRTGKAVATD
-295 RWRVFTTTHE
+295 RWRVFTTSHE
-305 PGPAARADAGELHD
+305 PGPSARADAGELHD
-319 RVALDLSWAV
+319 RLSLDLAWGV
-329 PALERDAESG
+329 PALEKDPESG

-397 LVVDSLPALAPAED
+397 LVADSLPALAPAED

-423 KESISWADEFL
+423 KEAISWADEFL

-441 TATSPSLPDQDGVL
+441 TADHPSLPDQEGVL
-455 RAPEHL
+455 RLPTEL
-461 RVHPR
+461 RIHPR
-466 LDKDL
+466 LDKDPKKMSG
-471 RQLTRWLRMWHECP
+471 WLRMWNECP
-485 GRPSDW
+485 GRPSNW
-491 LHPSVEAD
+491 LHPSAEAD
-499 ALRSGKVEHI
+499 SLRSGKVEHV
-509 LGAAGHERARVRDWL
+509 LGAAGHGRTDVREWL
-524 EALVANGTAEASAV
+524 EALVTSGTAKASAV
-538 AVRILAD
+538 AVRILAN
-545 MIEKR
+545 MVEAR
-550 SPFADEA
+550 SPYAEEA
-557 RKAHIVLTEEHGLV
+557 RKARIVLTEEHGLV
-571 PPVHGKVFR
+571 APVHGKVFR
-580 RAEHQ
+580 RAGQ
-585 DGLRESTVYVVD
+585 GGLREALVYVVD
-597 ELAQDPSLAH
+597 ELAQDLSLAH

-622 FASVLDQGFDH
+622 FVSVLDQGFEH
-633 YGESDWERFWE
+633 YTDSDWERFWE

-649 GIRRLAH
+649 GVRRLAH
-656 KVLERVPDPRTTL
+656 KILERVPTPRSTL
-669 RVRTADK
+669 HVRTADQ
-676 RFRPVADCM
+676 RFRPIEDCM
-685 LPGVVVDAERD
+685 LPGTVVDAKRD
-696 PSVAVDMTFHSDDAS
+696 PAIAVDMSFHSDDTA
-711 FFSLV
+711 FFPQV
-716 GLRERPVG
+716 GLRERPSG
-724 GVQPQADEAWF
+724 GVQPQEGEAWF
-735 EEYRA
+735 DEYREALHA
-740 AVHASHLR
+740 AYLR
-748 SLDSRAP
+748 GLDSRAP
-755 RPALNRMKVEGAAIG
+755 RPALNRMKTEGAPIG
-770 GPLHLFRDLSEES
+770 GSLHLFRDLSEES
-783 RAAFLKALPD
+783 RAAFLKVLPD
-793 DAVVDNWTRQFG
+793 DAVVDNWTRQIG
-805 AQTSTRQAVMSPI
+805 AQASTRQAVPSPI
-818 RWMLRKHGRVTT
+818 RWMLKKFGTVAT
-830 SQGIKPLTE
+830 SQGIKPLKE
-839 AVGPQLAAYRDVL
+839 AVGPQLADYRDVL

-863 KLRLPITV
+863 RLRLPTTV
-871 DEVPADRWDALL
+871 DDVPADRWDALL
-883 AEVSRSEDDAFVGAT
+883 DEVSRSEDDSFVGAT
-898 YVMLTRFGAAFP
+898 YVMLTRFGADFP

-918 IGDTWDTRPDD
+918 IGDTWGSRPDE

-938 EYRALRAEQ
+938 QYQALRAEQ
-947 LPALLVPTAEDAEL
+947 LPALLVSTAEDVEL
-961 MVEKWGM
+961 MIEKWGM
-968 LRYADVISRETREVP
+968 LRYADVISRETREVA

-994 PALRQRLSSG
+994 PALRQRLNSG
-1004 NRNSVVQRCTE
+1004 NRNSMVQRCAE

-1030 LDAVRQNDTVK
+1030 LDAVRQDSTVK
-1041 IRVPREPES
+1041 VRVPLDPEP

-1064 TAGCRAVLEHQ
+1064 APGCRAVLEHQ
-1075 DRMAKDSALKA
+1075 DRMARDSRLKA
-1086 AQKAVRDAEDVVTK
+1086 AQKAVREAEDVVAK
-1100 LELLIGADALRAG
+1100 IELLIGSDALRSG
-1113 LPEGLMDAE
+1113 LPEGLLEAE
-1122 LQATGG
+1122 LQATDG

-1152 ARDIQARFPNAPVG
+1152 ARDIQARFPNAPVT
-1166 YGGSSSAIAFVSD
+1166 YSGSSVAIAFVSD
-1179 LRLPVTFAG
+1179 MRLPVAFAG
-1188 SRTPSPPSSETIEG
+1188 SRTPSPPPFETIEG
-1202 PQDFPRLHDYQE
+1202 PRDFPSLHEYQE
-1214 DLVRNISTLLD
+1214 DLVRNISTMLD

-1246 AEAVIRWVKRVGDLK
+1246 AEAVIRWVKRVGDFK

-1280 WKFVWSKVGAERPL
+1280 WKFVWSKVGAEQPL

-1299 WSSNEVGNVVDHPHL
+1299 WSTNEVGDVVDHPHL

-1330 YAWLREPALVIVD
+1330 YAWLRRAALVIVD

-1357 GLLGL
+1357 GRLGL

-1367 RRHLLGLTAT
+1367 GRHLLGLTAT

-1388 RLITRFGNRRLDE
+1388 RLVSRFGNRRLDE

-1414 EWGMLAQ
+1414 DWGMLAQ
-1421 VEHRTLEGGRITL
+1421 VEHRTLEGGRIELTR
-1434 DQDEKTHAE
+1434 DEKTHAD
-1443 RMAMLSRA
+1443 RMAMLSRS

-1463 QRIVESVAALPSD
+1463 RRIVDSVAALPDD

-1492 AAMLNDRGVPSAAV
+1492 AAMLNDQGVPSAAV
-1506 DSTTSTQD
+1506 DSTTSAQD
-1514 RRTRIENFRNSRIRV
+1514 RRARIEKFRAGRIRV

-1538 GFDAPATRV
+1538 GFDAPATRA

-1562 MIGRGLRGPKNG
+1562 MIGRGLRGPRNG
-1574 GKDTCLILNVDDN
+1574 GKDSCLILNVSDN
-1587 IANFDTKLAFTQ
+1587 IANFDTHLAFTQ

-1605 RT
+1605 RK

>member
-1 MAGPCSRVHPLP
+1 M
-13 NPGALIVPSS
+13 PSS
-23 NSTVIDTVLRQSA
+23 SSSVTETVLEQSS

-78 EIADEPGGRVHVV
+78 EMSGASGGRVQVV

-98 CANEGNPVTPEGAE
+98 CANEGNPVTSEGAE

-156 RAWSYEQIKAVP
+156 RAWSYEQIRAVP
-168 GVTERYGPEF
+168 GVTERYGPKF

-184 MARPLDMR
+184 MARPLDVQ

-198 PVLDK
+198 HVLNE
-203 LLTWATTV
+203 LLNWATTV

-225 KDMHGNRGKD
+225 RDMHGGRAKD

-257 VLEDHRPRPM
+257 VLEDRRPRPM
-267 ARRTLTSRQTGDLH
+267 ARRTLTAQQTGDLH
-281 TVTEERTGKALSTE
+281 TVAEERTGKAVATE

-305 PGPAARADAGELHD
+305 PGPSARADAGELHD
-319 RVALDLSWAV
+319 RISLELAWGV
-329 PALERDAESG
+329 PALEKDPESG

-390 MIKVSAK
+390 MIRVSAK
-397 LVVDSLPALAPAED
+397 LVVNALHALAPAED

-423 KESISWADEFL
+423 KEAISWADEFL

-441 TATSPSLPDQDGVL
+441 TADRPSLPDQDGVL
-455 RAPEHL
+455 RVPTTL
-461 RVHPR
+461 KIHPR

-471 RQLTRWLRMWHECP
+471 KKLSRWLRMWHECS
-485 GRPSDW
+485 GRPSNW
-491 LHPSVEAD
+491 LHPSAEAD

-509 LGAAGHERARVRDWL
+509 ISAAGHERTDVREWL
-524 EALVANGTAEASAV
+524 EALVESGTPEASAV
-538 AVRILAD
+538 AVRILAE
-545 MIEKR
+545 MIENG
-550 SPFADEA
+550 SPYAEEA

-571 PPVHGKVFR
+571 APVHGKVFR
-580 RAEHQ
+580 RADQ
-585 DGLRESTVYVVD
+585 GGLREALVYVVD

-607 ALNVL
+607 ALGVL

-622 FASVLDQGFDH
+622 FDSVLDQGFDH
-633 YGESDWERFWE
+633 YSHSDWERFWE

-649 GIRRLAH
+649 GIRRLTH
-656 KVLERVPDPRTTL
+656 KVLERVPAARSTL
-669 RVRTADK
+669 RVRTADG
-676 RFRPVADCM
+676 RFRPVEDCM
-685 LPGVVVDAERD
+685 LPGVVADAKRD
-696 PSVAVDMTFHSDDAS
+696 PSIAVDMTFHSDDTA
-711 FFSLV
+711 FFSQV
-716 GLRERPVG
+716 GLRERPTG
-724 GVQPQADEAWF
+724 GFRPQEGEAWF
-735 EEYRA
+735 EEYREALHA
-740 AVHASHLR
+740 AYLR
-748 SLDSRAP
+748 RLDTSAP

-770 GPLHLFRDLSEES
+770 GPLHLFRALSEES
-783 RAAFLKALPD
+783 RAAFLKVLPD
-793 DAVVDNWTRQFG
+793 DAVVDNWTRQIG
-805 AQTSTRQAVMSPI
+805 AQTSTRQAVLSPI
-818 RWMLRKHGRVTT
+818 RWMLRKFGTIAT
-830 SQGIKPLTE
+830 SQGIKPLKE
-839 AVGPQLAAYRDVL
+839 AVGPQLAGYRDVL

-863 KLRLPITV
+863 RLRLPTTV

-883 AEVSRSEDDAFVGAT
+883 DEVTRSEDDSFVGAT
-898 YVMLTRFGAAFP
+898 YVMLTRFGADFP
-910 EDSLTRCR
+910 EDTLTRCR
-918 IGDTWDTRPDD
+918 IGDAWGTRPDG
-929 EITLAVGAA
+929 EITVAVGAA
-938 EYRALRAEQ
+938 QYQALRAEQ
-947 LPALLVPTAEDAEL
+947 LPALLVPTADDAEL
-961 MVEKWGM
+961 MIEKWGM

-994 PALRQRLSSG
+994 PALRQRLNSG
-1004 NRNSVVQRCTE
+1004 NRNSMVQRCSE

-1030 LDAVRQNDTVK
+1030 LDAVRQDSTVK
-1041 IRVPREPES
+1041 VRLPLDPEP

-1064 TAGCRAVLEHQ
+1064 AAGCRAVLEHQ
-1075 DRMAKDSALKA
+1075 DRMARDSELKA
-1086 AQKAVRDAEDVVTK
+1086 AQKTVREAEDVVTK
-1100 LELLIGADALRAG
+1100 IELLIGADALRTG
-1113 LPEGLMDAE
+1113 LPEGLMEAE
-1122 LQATGG
+1122 LQATDG

-1152 ARDIQARFPNAPVG
+1152 ARDIQAHFPNAPVS
-1166 YGGSSSAIAFVSD
+1166 YGGSPAAIAFVSE
-1179 LRLPVTFAG
+1179 LRLPVAFAG
-1188 SRTPSPPSSETIEG
+1188 SRTPSPPPFETIEG
-1202 PQDFPRLHDYQE
+1202 PRDFPRLHEYQE
-1214 DLVRNISTLLD
+1214 DLVRNISTMLD

-1294 TISRL
+1294 TVSRL
-1299 WSSNEVGNVVDHPHL
+1299 WSTNEVGDVVDHPHL

-1330 YAWLREPALVIVD
+1330 YAWLRQAVLVIVD
-1343 EAHTAISKRYTEIL
+1343 EAHTAVSKRYTEIL
-1357 GLLGL
+1357 SQLGL

-1367 RRHLLGLTAT
+1367 GRHLLGLTAT
-1377 PFRNTNEDETR
+1377 PFRNRNEEETR
-1388 RLITRFGNRRLDE
+1388 RLAGRFGNRRLDE

-1414 EWGMLAQ
+1414 DWGMLAQ
-1421 VEHRTLEGGRITL
+1421 VEHRTLEGGSIELTR
-1434 DQDEKTHAE
+1434 DEKTHAE
-1443 RMAMLSRA
+1443 RMAMLSRS

-1463 QRIVESVAALPSD
+1463 RRIVDAIADLPGS

-1492 AAMLNDRGVPSAAV
+1492 AAILNDRGVRSAAV
-1506 DSTTSTQD
+1506 DSTTSAQD
-1514 RRTRIENFRNSRIRV
+1514 RRTRIENFRSGRIRV

-1538 GFDAPATRV
+1538 GFDAPATRA

-1562 MIGRGLRGPKNG
+1562 MIGRGLRGPRNG
-1574 GKDTCLILNVDDN
+1574 GKESCLILNISDN
-1587 IANFDTKLAFTQ
+1587 ITNFDTDLAFNE

-1605 RT
+1605 RK

>member
-1 MAGPCSRVHPLP
+1 MHSS
-13 NPGALIVPSS
+13 PS
-23 NSTVIDTVLRQSA
+23 VVQTVLEQSS

-78 EIADEPGGRVHVV
+78 EMADERGGRVHVV

-98 CANEGNPVTPEGAE
+98 CANQGNPVTPEGAE

-168 GVTERYGPEF
+168 GVTARYGTEF

-184 MARPLDMR
+184 MARPLDVH

-198 PVLDK
+198 RVLNE
-203 LLTWATTV
+203 LLDWATTV

-219 ADDRLG
+219 ADGRLG
-225 KDMHGNRGKD
+225 RDMHGGRGKD
-235 HGEPREEFPVG
+235 HGEPREEFPAG

-257 VLEDHRPRPM
+257 MLEDRRPQPM
-267 ARRTLTSRQTGDLH
+267 ARRTLTARQTGDLH
-281 TVTEERTGKALSTE
+281 TVVEERTGKADTTD

-305 PGPAARADAGELHD
+305 PGPSARADAGELHD
-319 RVALDLSWAV
+319 RLSLDLAWGV
-329 PALERDAESG
+329 PALEKDQESG
-339 LYVSPRSRG
+339 LYVSPQSRG
-348 RGKFWSFFPTKYEMS
+348 RGRFWSFFPTKYEMS

-390 MIKVSAK
+390 MIRAAAQ
-397 LVVDSLPALAPAED
+397 LVVESLPALATVED

-423 KESISWADEFL
+423 KEAISWADEFL
-434 TREIWAR
+434 TEEIWMR
-441 TATSPSLPDQDGVL
+441 TAVNASLPDQNGVL
-455 RAPEHL
+455 RVPTEL

-466 LDKDL
+466 PKDPRKESKSL
-471 RQLTRWLRMWHECP
+471 QRWLRLWHECP
-485 GRPSDW
+485 DRPVNW
-491 LHPSVEAD
+491 LHPSVEVNS
-499 ALRSGKVEHI
+499 LRSGKVEHI
-509 LGAAGHERARVRDWL
+509 LDAAKHQRADVRDWL
-524 EALVANGTAEASAV
+524 EALVESGTAQASAT
-538 AVRILAD
+538 AIRILAD
-545 MIEKR
+545 MIEVD
-550 SPFADEA
+550 SPFVDEA

-571 PPVHGKVFR
+571 APVHGKVYR
-580 RAEHQ
+580 RTDQ
-585 DGLRESTVYVVD
+585 DGLRESLVYVVD

-607 ALNVL
+607 ALDVL

-622 FASVLDQGFDH
+622 FDSVLDQGFDH
-633 YGESDWERFWE
+633 YSQSDWERFWE

-649 GIRRLAH
+649 GVRRLAH
-656 KVLERVPDPRTTL
+656 KVLERVPAARSTL
-669 RVRTADK
+669 RVRTADG
-676 RFRPVADCM
+676 RFRPVEDCM
-685 LPGVVVDAERD
+685 LPGVVVDAKRD
-696 PSVAVDMTFHSDDAS
+696 PSIAVDMAFHSDDTP
-711 FFSLV
+711 FFPQV
-716 GLRERPVG
+716 GLRERPSG
-724 GVQPQADEAWF
+724 GVQPRAGEAWF
-735 EEYRA
+735 EEYREA
-740 AVHASHLR
+740 LHTAYLR
-748 SLDSRAP
+748 RLDSSAP

-770 GPLHLFRDLSEES
+770 GPLHLFRALSEES
-783 RAAFLKALPD
+783 RASFLKVLPD
-793 DAVVDNWTRQFG
+793 DAVVDNWTRQIG
-805 AQTSTRQAVMSPI
+805 AQTSTRQAVPSPI
-818 RWMLRKHGRVTT
+818 RWMLMKFGTINT
-830 SQGIKPLTE
+830 SQGIKPLRE
-839 AVGPQLAAYRDVL
+839 AVGPQLAGYRDVL

-863 KLRLPITV
+863 RLRLATTV

-883 AEVSRSEDDAFVGAT
+883 DEVTRSEDDAFVGAT
-898 YVMLTRFGAAFP
+898 YVMLTRFGADFP

-918 IGDTWDTRPDD
+918 IGDVWETRPDS
-929 EITLAVGAA
+929 EITVAVGTAQ
-938 EYRALRAEQ
+938 YQALRVEQ
-947 LPALLVPTAEDAEL
+947 LPALLVPTADDAEL
-961 MVEKWGM
+961 MIEKWGM
-968 LRYADVISRETREVP
+968 LRYADVISLETREVP

-994 PALRQRLSSG
+994 PALRQRLNSG
-1004 NRNSVVQRCTE
+1004 NRNSMVQRCSE

-1023 NGTHASP
+1023 NGTRTSP
-1030 LDAVRQNDTVK
+1030 LDAVRQDSTVK
-1041 IRVPREPES
+1041 VRVPRDPEP

-1064 TAGCRAVLEHQ
+1064 APGCRAVLEHQ
-1075 DRMAKDSALKA
+1075 DRMARDSELKA
-1086 AQKAVRDAEDVVTK
+1086 AQKAVREAEDVVTK
-1100 LELLIGADALRAG
+1100 IELLIGADALRTG
-1113 LPEGLMDAE
+1113 LPEGLMEAE
-1122 LQATGG
+1122 LQAIDG

-1166 YGGSSSAIAFVSD
+1166 YGGSSAAIAFVSE
-1179 LRLPVTFAG
+1179 LKLPVAFAG
-1188 SRTPSPPSSETIEG
+1188 SRTPSPPPFETVEG
-1202 PQDFPRLHDYQE
+1202 PRDFPSLHEYQE
-1214 DLVRNISTLLD
+1214 DLVRNISTMLD

-1294 TISRL
+1294 TVSRL
-1299 WSSNEVGNVVDHPHL
+1299 WSTNEVGDIVDHPHL

-1330 YAWLREPALVIVD
+1330 YAWLRQAVLVIVD

-1357 GLLGL
+1357 GQLGL

-1367 RRHLLGLTAT
+1367 GRHLLGLTAT
-1377 PFRNTNEDETR
+1377 PFRNRNEEETR
-1388 RLITRFGNRRLDE
+1388 RLAGRFGNRRLDD

-1414 EWGMLAQ
+1414 GWGMLAQ
-1421 VEHRTLEGGRITL
+1421 VEHRTLEGGSIELTR
-1434 DQDEKTHAE
+1434 DEKTHAE
-1443 RMAMLSRA
+1443 RMAVLSRS

-1463 QRIVESVAALPSD
+1463 RRIVDSVAELPDD

-1492 AAMLNDRGVPSAAV
+1492 AAMLNDRGIRSAAV

-1514 RRTRIENFRNSRIRV
+1514 RRTRIENFRSGRIRV

-1538 GFDAPATRV
+1538 GFDAPATRA

-1562 MIGRGLRGPKNG
+1562 MIGRGLRGPRNG
-1574 GKDTCLILNVDDN
+1574 GKESCLILNISDN
-1587 IANFDTKLAFTQ
+1587 ITNFDTDLAFNE

-1605 RT
+1605 RK

>member
-1 MAGPCSRVHPLP
+1 M
-13 NPGALIVPSS
+13 PSS
-23 NSTVIDTVLRQSA
+23 SSPVIQAVLEQSS

-78 EIADEPGGRVHVV
+78 EISDTSGGRVHVV
-91 LTETHLY
+91 LTDTHLY

-168 GVTERYGPEF
+168 GVTARYGQEF

-184 MARPLDMR
+184 MARPLDGQ

-198 PVLDK
+198 HILNE
-203 LLTWATTV
+203 LLSWATTV

-225 KDMHGNRGKD
+225 RDMHGGRAKD
-235 HGEPREEFPVG
+235 HGEPREEFPAG

-257 VLEDHRPRPM
+257 VLEDRRPRPM
-267 ARRTLTSRQTGDLH
+267 ARRTLTARQTGDLH
-281 TVTEERTGKALSTE
+281 TVVEERTGKAVATN
-295 RWRVFTTTHE
+295 RWRVFTATHE
-305 PGPAARADAGELHD
+305 PGPAARADAGELHH
-319 RVALDLSWAV
+319 RLSLDLSWGV
-329 PALERDAESG
+329 PALEKDPESG

-390 MIKVSAK
+390 MIRAAAQ
-397 LVVDSLPALAPAED
+397 LVVDSLPALAPVED

-423 KESISWADEFL
+423 KEAISWADEFL
-434 TREIWAR
+434 TEEIWMR
-441 TATSPSLPDQDGVL
+441 TAANASLPDQNGVL
-455 RAPEHL
+455 RVPTEL

-466 LDKDL
+466 PKDPKKESKSL
-471 RQLTRWLRMWHECP
+471 VRWLRLWHDCP
-485 GRPSDW
+485 VRPSNW
-491 LHPSVEAD
+491 LHPSVEVD
-499 ALRSGKVEHI
+499 SLRSGKVEHI
-509 LGAAGHERARVRDWL
+509 LGAAKHQRADVRDWL
-524 EALVANGTAEASAV
+524 EALVESGTAEASAT
-538 AVRILAD
+538 AIRILAD
-545 MIEKR
+545 MIEVG
-550 SPFADEA
+550 SPFVEEA
-557 RKAHIVLTEEHGLV
+557 RKAQIVLTEEHGLV
-571 PPVHGKVFR
+571 APVHGKVYR
-580 RAEHQ
+580 RADQ
-585 DGLRESTVYVVD
+585 DGLRESLVYVVD

-607 ALNVL
+607 ALDVL
-612 GIREADVEGR
+612 GIREADFEGR
-622 FASVLDQGFDH
+622 FDSVLDQGFDH
-633 YGESDWERFWE
+633 YSESDWERFWE

-649 GIRRLAH
+649 GVRRLAH
-656 KVLERVPDPRTTL
+656 KVLERVPTPRSTL
-669 RVRTADK
+669 RVRNADG
-676 RFRPVADCM
+676 RFRPVEDCM
-685 LPGVVVDAERD
+685 LPGVVVDAKRD
-696 PSVAVDMTFHSDDAS
+696 PSIAVDMAFHSDDTPFLS
-711 FFSLV
+711 QV
-716 GLRERPVG
+716 GLRERPSG
-724 GVQPQADEAWF
+724 GVRPQEGEAWF
-735 EEYRA
+735 EEYREALHA
-740 AVHASHLR
+740 AYLR
-748 SLDSRAP
+748 GLDSRAP
-755 RPALNRMKVEGAAIG
+755 RPALGRMKVEGAAIG
-770 GPLHLFRDLSEES
+770 GPLHLFRALSEES
-783 RAAFLKALPD
+783 RAAFLKVLPD
-793 DAVVDNWTRQFG
+793 DAVVDNWTRQIG
-805 AQTSTRQAVMSPI
+805 AQTSTRQAVPSPI
-818 RWMLRKHGRVTT
+818 RWMLRKFGTIAT
-830 SQGIKPLTE
+830 SQGIKPLKD
-839 AVGPQLAAYRDVL
+839 AVGPQLADYRDVL

-863 KLRLPITV
+863 RLRLPTTV

-883 AEVSRSEDDAFVGAT
+883 DEVTRSEDDSFVGAT
-898 YVMLTRFGAAFP
+898 YVMLTRFGADFP

-918 IGDTWDTRPDD
+918 IGDVWGTRPDD
-929 EITLAVGAA
+929 EITIAVGSAQ
-938 EYRALRAEQ
+938 YRALRAEQ
-947 LPALLVPTAEDAEL
+947 LPALLVPTADDAAL

-994 PALRQRLSSG
+994 PALRQRLNSG
-1004 NRNSVVQRCTE
+1004 HRNSVVQRCSE

-1030 LDAVRQNDTVK
+1030 LDAVRQDSTVK
-1041 IRVPREPES
+1041 VRVPLEPEP

-1064 TAGCRAVLEHQ
+1064 AAGCRTVLEHQ
-1075 DRMAKDSALKA
+1075 DRMARDSELKA
-1086 AQKAVRDAEDVVTK
+1086 AQKAVREAADVVAK
-1100 LELLIGADALRAG
+1100 IELLIGADALRTG
-1113 LPEGLMDAE
+1113 LPEGLMEAE
-1122 LQATGG
+1122 LQATDG

-1152 ARDIQARFPNAPVG
+1152 ARDIQARFPNAPVS
-1166 YGGSSSAIAFVSD
+1166 YGGSSAAIAFVSE
-1179 LRLPVTFAG
+1179 LKLPVAFAG
-1188 SRTPSPPSSETIEG
+1188 SRTPSPPPFETVEG
-1202 PQDFPRLHDYQE
+1202 PRDFPSLHEYQE
-1214 DLVRNISTLLD
+1214 DLVRNISTMLD

-1299 WSSNEVGNVVDHPHL
+1299 WSTNEVGDVVDHPHL

-1330 YAWLREPALVIVD
+1330 YAWLRQAVLVIVD

-1357 GLLGL
+1357 GQLGL

-1367 RRHLLGLTAT
+1367 GRHLLGLTAT
-1377 PFRNTNEDETR
+1377 PFRNRNEEETR
-1388 RLITRFGNRRLDE
+1388 RLVSRFGNRRLDE

-1414 EWGMLAQ
+1414 DWGMLAQ
-1421 VEHRTLEGGRITL
+1421 VEHRTLEGGRIELTR
-1434 DQDEKTHAE
+1434 DEKTHAD
-1443 RMAMLSRA
+1443 RMAVLSRS
-1451 AEQRLADDHARS
+1451 AEHRLADDHARS
-1463 QRIVESVAALPSD
+1463 LRIVDSVAELPGD

-1506 DSTTSTQD
+1506 DSTTSAQD
-1514 RRTRIENFRNSRIRV
+1514 RRTRIENFRSGRIRV

-1538 GFDAPATRV
+1538 GFDAPATRA
-1547 VVVARPVYSTNVYQQ
+1547 VVVARPVFSHNVYQQ
-1562 MIGRGLRGPKNG
+1562 MIGRGLRGPLNG
-1574 GKDTCLILNVDDN
+1574 GKASCLILNISDN
-1587 IANFDTKLAFTQ
+1587 ITNFDTDLAFTD

-1605 RT
+1605 RK

>member
-1 MAGPCSRVHPLP
+1 
-13 NPGALIVPSS
+13 
-23 NSTVIDTVLRQSA
+23 
-36 RVLQT
+36 
-41 YAVDPGLVAEHANGE
+41 
-56 RRITQGGYGDRQLFE
+56 
-71 LVQNAAD
+71 
-78 EIADEPGGRVHVV
+78 
-91 LTETHLY
+91 
-98 CANEGNPVTPEGAE
+98 
-112 TILRMSMS
+112 MS

-168 GVTERYGPEF
+168 GVTARYGPDF

-184 MARPLDMR
+184 MARPLDVR
-192 AERASD
+192 AERTAD
-198 PVLDK
+198 AVLNE
-203 LLTWATTV
+203 LLDWATTV
-211 VRLPLLPK
+211 VRLPLLPR

-225 KDMHGNRGKD
+225 KDMHGGRAKD
-235 HGEPREEFPVG
+235 HGEPREEFPMG

-257 VLEDHRPRPM
+257 VLEDRRPRPM
-267 ARRTLTSRQTGDLH
+267 ARRTLTARQTGDLH
-281 TVTEERTGKALSTE
+281 TVIEERTGKAVATD
-295 RWRVFTTTHE
+295 RWRVFSTTHE
-305 PGPAARADAGELHD
+305 PGPSARADAGELHD
-319 RVALDLSWAV
+319 RLLLDLAWGV
-329 PALERDAESG
+329 PALAKDPESG

-348 RGKFWSFFPTKYEMS
+348 RGTFWSFFPTKYEMS

-423 KESISWADEFL
+423 KEAISWADEFL
-434 TREIWAR
+434 TREVWAR
-441 TATSPSLPDQDGVL
+441 TADRPSLPDQDGVL
-455 RAPEHL
+455 RVPTEL
-461 RVHPR
+461 RIHPR
-466 LDKDL
+466 FDRDL
-471 RQLTRWLRMWHECP
+471 RKLSGWLRMWNECP
-485 GRPSDW
+485 GRPSNW

-509 LGAAGHERARVRDWL
+509 IGAAGHERTGVREWL
-524 EALVANGTAEASAV
+524 EALVESGTPEASAV

-545 MIEKR
+545 MIETH
-550 SPFADEA
+550 SPFAEEA

-571 PPVHGKVFR
+571 APVHGRVFR
-580 RAEHQ
+580 RADHG
-585 DGLRESTVYVVD
+585 GLREALVYVVD
-597 ELAQDPSLAH
+597 KLAEDPSLAH

-622 FASVLDQGFDH
+622 FFSVLDQGFDH
-633 YGESDWERFWE
+633 YSDSDWERFWE
-644 LFRQA
+644 LFRLA
-649 GIRRLAH
+649 GVRRLTH
-656 KVLERVPDPRTTL
+656 KVLERVPTARSTL
-669 RVRTADK
+669 RVRTADG
-676 RFRPVADCM
+676 RFRPVENCM
-685 LPGVVVDAERD
+685 LPGAVVDATRD
-696 PSVAVDMTFHSDDAS
+696 PSIAVDMAFHSDDTP
-711 FFSLV
+711 FFPQV
-716 GLRERPVG
+716 GLRERPSG
-724 GVQPQADEAWF
+724 GVQPRADEAWF

-740 AVHASHLR
+740 AVHAAHLR

-755 RPALNRMKVEGAAIG
+755 RPTLNRMKVEGAAIG
-770 GPLHLFRDLSEES
+770 GPLHLFRALSEES
-783 RAAFLKALPD
+783 RAAFLKVLPD
-793 DAVVDNWTRQFG
+793 DAVVDNWTRQIG
-805 AQTSTRQAVMSPI
+805 AQTSTRQPVISPI
-818 RWMLRKHGRVTT
+818 RWMLRKFGTVAT

-839 AVGPQLAAYRDVL
+839 AVGPQLTGYRDVL

-857 SPEKAR
+857 SPDKAR
-863 KLRLPITV
+863 RLRLPTTV

-883 AEVSRSEDDAFVGAT
+883 DEVTRSEDDSFVGAT
-898 YVMLTRFGAAFP
+898 YVMLTRFGADFP
-910 EDSLTRCR
+910 EDALTRCR
-918 IGDTWDTRPDD
+918 IGEVWGTRPDD
-929 EITLAVGAA
+929 EITIAVGAA
-938 EYRALRAEQ
+938 QYRALRAEQ

-961 MVEKWGM
+961 MIEKWGM

-994 PALRQRLSSG
+994 PALRQRLNSGHRSST
-1004 NRNSVVQRCTE
+1004 VQRCGE

-1030 LDAVRQNDTVK
+1030 LDAVRQGGTVK
-1041 IRVPREPES
+1041 VRVPLEPEA

-1064 TAGCRAVLEHQ
+1064 AAGCRAVLEHQ
-1075 DRMAKDSALKA
+1075 DRMARDNELKET
-1086 AQKAVRDAEDVVTK
+1086 QKAVRDAADVVSK
-1100 LELLIGADALRAG
+1100 IELLIGADALRAG
-1113 LPEGLMDAE
+1113 LPEGLMEAE
-1122 LQATGG
+1122 MQEIGG
-1128 VEPSGRRIAQMAF
+1128 AEPSGRRIAQMAF

-1152 ARDIQARFPNAPVG
+1152 ARDIQARFPNAPVA
-1166 YGGSSSAIAFVSD
+1166 YGGSSGAIAFVSE
-1179 LRLPVTFAG
+1179 LRLPVAFAG
-1188 SRTPSPPSSETIEG
+1188 SRTPSPPPFETVEG
-1202 PQDFPRLHDYQE
+1202 PRDFPSLHDYQE
-1214 DLVRNISTLLD
+1214 DLVRNISTMLD

-1299 WSSNEVGNVVDHPHL
+1299 WSTNEVGNVVDHPHL

-1325 LGTDQ
+1325 LGSDQ
-1330 YAWLREPALVIVD
+1330 YVWLREAALVVVD

-1357 GLLGL
+1357 GRLGL

-1367 RRHLLGLTAT
+1367 GRHLLGLTAT
-1377 PFRNTNEDETR
+1377 PFRNTNEEETR
-1388 RLITRFGNRRLDE
+1388 RLVSRFGNRRLDQ

-1414 EWGMLAQ
+1414 NWGMLAQ
-1421 VEHRTLEGGRITL
+1421 VEHRTLEGGRIELTR
-1434 DQDEKTHAE
+1434 DEKTHAD
-1443 RMAMLSRA
+1443 RMAVLSRS

-1463 QRIVESVAALPSD
+1463 RRIVDSVAELPDD

-1506 DSTTSTQD
+1506 DSTTSAQD
-1514 RRTRIENFRNSRIRV
+1514 RRTRIENFRSGRIRV
-1529 LTNYGVLTQ
+1529 LANYGVLTQ
-1538 GFDAPATRV
+1538 GFDAPATRA

-1562 MIGRGLRGPKNG
+1562 MIGRGLRGPRNG
-1574 GKDTCLILNVDDN
+1574 GKDSCLILNISDN
-1587 IANFDTKLAFTQ
+1587 ITNFDTDLAFTE

-1605 RT
+1605 RK